1 MDNLQ
6 PRAEAPAV
14 SSQQAVE
21 PPQAIEPQSQS
32 QSQSTPAEAPK
43 TAEPVEQVEP
53 EILVNNRPDF
63 EQMVQLDED
72 NEVLPEVEQQF
83 EVKAPNPLSAQS
95 AAPASRVSDIQV
107 SEDWIAIYP
116 QLPLQGMLKSICG
129 QLSFR
134 QREGDFL
141 IFDIDRAASGVLSD
155 KYQTKF
161 CELLNEYLDKTLSLR
176 IESEDNANESPTQ
189 REERLLQEA
198 LEMAE
203 AELLRSE
210 AASQLTDAFDARL
223 VPGSV
228 SLK

>member
-1 MDNLQ
+1 M
-6 PRAEAPAV
+6 AEAIEQ
-14 SSQQAVE
+14 SAVE
-21 PPQAIEPQSQS
+21 ESTLEQPVIETSEAISP
-32 QSQSTPAEAPK
+32 
-43 TAEPVEQVEP
+43 EP
-53 EILVNNRPDF
+53 ELEQRFKPDF
-63 EQMVQLDED
+63 EQITQLDED
-72 NEVLPEVEQQF
+72 NEVVPEVEQHF
-83 EVKAPNPLSAQS
+83 DTSAPNPLKAQVSAPISDKQ
-95 AAPASRVSDIQV
+95 VSDIQD
-107 SEDWIAIYP
+107 SEDWIAIYA

-134 QREGDFL
+134 QRDNNFL

-155 KYQTKF
+155 KYQSKF
-161 CELLNEYLDKTLSLR
+161 CAILNEHLGKDLSLC

-189 REERLLQEA
+189 RDERLLQEA

-210 AASQLTDAFDARL
+210 AANQLSDTFDARL